1 MIWIIA
7 AAGWVLA
14 AFLTGLLVGRAR
26 DGPTR
31 KKPNTGNQE
40 PASAIDKQ
48 AAEKLRREWANFLTY
63 DGHRTGADGINA
75 LTMGGRRLNHGRK
88 RNYAA
93 G

>member
-14 AFLTGLLVGRAR
+14 AFLGGILLGRKR
-26 DGPTR
+26 DGHVR

-40 PASAIDKQ
+40 PVSDIDKQ

-63 DGHRTGADGINA
+63 DGTAQEP
-75 LTMGGRRLNHGRK
+75 TE
-88 RNYAA
+88 
-93 G
+93 

>member
-14 AFLTGLLVGRAR
+14 ACLTGLLVGRAR

-63 DGHRTGADGINA
+63 DGTAQEP
-75 LTMGGRRLNHGRK
+75 TE
-88 RNYAA
+88 
-93 G
+93 

>member
-14 AFLTGLLVGRAR
+14 AFLGGILLGRKKR
-26 DGPTR
+26 DGPVR

-40 PASAIDKQ
+40 PVSDIDKQ

-63 DGHRTGADGINA
+63 DGTAQEP
-75 LTMGGRRLNHGRK
+75 TE
-88 RNYAA
+88 
-93 G
+93 

>member
-14 AFLTGLLVGRAR
+14 ALLTGLLVGRGRGLA
-26 DGPTR
+26 R

-48 AAEKLRREWANFLTY
+48 AAEKSRREWANFLTY
-63 DGHRTGADGINA
+63 DGTEQEP
-75 LTMGGRRLNHGRK
+75 TE
-88 RNYAA
+88 
-93 G
+93 

>member
-14 AFLTGLLVGRAR
+14 AFLGGILLGRKR
-26 DGPTR
+26 DGPVR

-48 AAEKLRREWANFLTY
+48 AAEKSRREWANFLTY
-63 DGHRTGADGINA
+63 DGTEQEP
-75 LTMGGRRLNHGRK
+75 TE
-88 RNYAA
+88 
-93 G
+93 

>member
-14 AFLTGLLVGRAR
+14 AFLGGILLGRER
-26 DGPTR
+26 DCPVR

-40 PASAIDKQ
+40 PVSDIDKQ

-63 DGHRTGADGINA
+63 DGTAQEP
-75 LTMGGRRLNHGRK
+75 TE
-88 RNYAA
+88 
-93 G
+93 

>member
-14 AFLTGLLVGRAR
+14 AFLGGILLGRKR
-26 DGPTR
+26 DGPVR

-40 PASAIDKQ
+40 PVSDIDKQ

-63 DGHRTGADGINA
+63 
-75 LTMGGRRLNHGRK
+75 HGT
-88 RNYAA
+88 AQEPTE
-93 G
+93 